1 MKRLVLCS
9 CLVALA
15 FPVSASEDI
24 VTTAAGNG
32 SFRTLVNLVVAAGLD
47 DDLRGEGPFTVFAP
61 TDEAFAKL
69 PKGTVETLLKPENR
83 QQLASILS
91 YHVVAQSIKVPLR
104 SRNSHRLTS
113 AKTLQGSKLA
123 FTRAGKQVSV
133 NGAKIVA
140 RDVRASNGYI
150 QVIDSVLMPPVR
162 KTIVSV
168 AGDAG
173 QFKTLLAA
181 AKAAGLAEALGGK
194 GPFTVFAPT
203 DKAFAKLPKGA
214 VESLLKK
221 ENRDKLAALLKY
233 HVVPSKVSLKNAVY
247 SKSAKTLNGARV
259 KVSLRDGRVFVNE
272 AGVIS
277 NDVDAGNGL
286 IHIIDSVLMSETK
299 KQEHSTRP
307 TAGKKHAKAS

>member
-1 MKRLVLCS
+1 
-9 CLVALA
+9 
-15 FPVSASEDI
+15 
-24 VTTAAGNG
+24 
-32 SFRTLVNLVVAAGLD
+32 VNLVVAAGLD